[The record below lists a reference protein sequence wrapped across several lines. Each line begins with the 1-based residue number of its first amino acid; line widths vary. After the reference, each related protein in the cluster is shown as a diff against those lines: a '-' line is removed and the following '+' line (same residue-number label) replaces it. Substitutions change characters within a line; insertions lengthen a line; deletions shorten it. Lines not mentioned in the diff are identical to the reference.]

1 MSKLYDMALGEAIKE
16 RLMHLEAKPRPEP
29 KVPARR
35 IIEQFKDAARQAMA
49 KGYTL
54 AEIRQ
59 LAQEAGLDVS
69 VSTLK
74 TYLRSRK
81 AKKKASAGARQ
92 VAPKPPREEPDGA
105 EAVAVSPPESTPL
118 PRHAGFN
125 EDN

>member
-1 MSKLYDMALGEAIKE
+1 MSKLYDSALGEAIKE
-16 RLMHLEAKPRPEP
+16 RLRQLEAKPKPEP
-29 KVPARR
+29 KVPARQV
-35 IIEQFKDAARQAMA
+35 IEQFKDAARQAMA

-59 LAQEAGLDVS
+59 IAQEAGLEVS

-81 AKKKASAGARQ
+81 AKKKVSEGARK
-92 VAPKPPREEPDGA
+92 VTPKPPGVKPGPEEAGVA
-105 EAVAVSPPESTPL
+105 E
-118 PRHAGFN
+118 PRDPAPSGHAGFN